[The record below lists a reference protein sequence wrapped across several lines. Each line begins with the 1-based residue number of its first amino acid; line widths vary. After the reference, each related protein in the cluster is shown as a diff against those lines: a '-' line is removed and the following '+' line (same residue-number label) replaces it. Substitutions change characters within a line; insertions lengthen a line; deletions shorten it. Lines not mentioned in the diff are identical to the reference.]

1 MPRRTRTLERRDMLR
16 QLGMGIGLVGTS
28 CASWAPALAAKLAES
43 PGSKRHCILLWMSGG
58 PSQTDTFDM
67 KPGHANGGEFKE
79 VATKAPG
86 LRFSEHLP
94 KLGEHADRLAVI
106 RSLSTKEGDH
116 VRGTHLVRTGHPPM
130 GGVEYPSI
138 CCSIA
143 KELEVASNPLPSYVS
158 VAPPQQLS
166 PAAFGPGFLGP
177 KYAAAVV
184 AGGAGGPKP
193 PGEKKPDSPLA
204 DLKLE
209 NIEAPVA
216 ASQQS
221 RRMELWNAMQRN
233 FLAANKGQAFDVHHG
248 TYQKAVEMMRPEVR
262 AAFNLADEPDEVR
275 SRYGTGLFGQ
285 GCLLARRLVER
296 GVPFVEVALGDG
308 LGWDTHQDN
317 FNLVKELSAQLDAG
331 WGTLMSEL
339 KERGLLDSTTI
350 VWMGEFGRTPNINNN
365 TGRDHFPTAWSCV
378 LGGGGI
384 KGGQAYGKTSADGMK
399 VEENTVGIG
408 DVLATVCSAVGVPPD
423 TENVTAGDRPI
434 KIAEGNAI
442 SDILA

>member
-1 MPRRTRTLERRDMLR
+1 MLR
-16 QLGMGIGLVGTS
+16 TLGMGLGLFGTS
-28 CASWAPALAAKLAES
+28 CASWVPALAAKLAEDRTRR
-43 PGSKRHCILLWMSGG
+43 KHCILLWMSGG

-79 VATKAPG
+79 VATKAPD

-94 KLGEHADRLAVI
+94 KLGEHADRLAII

-138 CCSIA
+138 CCSLA
-143 KELEVASNPLPSYVS
+143 KELEFATNPLPGYVS

-177 KYAAAVV
+177 KYAPAVV
-184 AGGAGGPKP
+184 AGAAGAQMP
-193 PGEKKPDSPLA
+193 PGANRENSRLA
-204 DLKLE
+204 ELKLE
-209 NIEAPVA
+209 NIEAPPGV
-216 ASQQS
+216 SGLQQS
-221 RRMELWNAMQRN
+221 RRLELWNAMEKN
-233 FLAANKGQAFDVHHG
+233 FLTANRAPAFSVHQG

-262 AAFNLADEPDEVR
+262 AAFNLADEPDEIR
-275 SRYGTGLFGQ
+275 RHYGTGLFGQ

-317 FNLVKELSAQLDAG
+317 FKLVKDLSAQLDAG
-331 WGTLMSEL
+331 WGTLMTEL

-350 VWMGEFGRTPNINNN
+350 VWMGEFGRSPSINGNA
-365 TGRDHFPTAWSCV
+365 GRDHFPNAWSCV

-399 VEENTVGIG
+399 VEENIVSIG

-423 TENVTAGDRPI
+423 TENVTPGDRPI
-434 KIAEGNAI
+434 KIAEGKAI
-442 SDILA
+442 KALLA